1 MKNKHNYYNIFKYIL
16 LTIVTV
22 LCVFPFYWMII
33 TALKEPNS
41 VLEFPPKLLPRSY
54 NFSNFKKVFEMMPT
68 MKSAYVNS
76 IAIAVCAT
84 LGTLFTS
91 ALAAYAFAKM
101 KFRGKNLLFGLL
113 LGTLMIP
120 SQVTLIPLYI
130 VFAKLKWI
138 DTFLPLIVPQV
149 LTNAYGVFMI
159 RQFMLRLPR
168 EYIEAAE
175 LDGCGYF
182 KTFLT
187 IMIPLC
193 KPILM
198 TLGLF
203 TFIGS
208 WNNYLQPLIFLN
220 TESKFTIPLIVAAFR
235 GVYTVQWELMMAAA
249 TVAIA
254 PVIILFL
261 ISQKYFVESISLT
274 GIK

>member
-1 MKNKHNYYNIFKYIL
+1 MKNKHSYYNIFKYIL

-76 IAIAVCAT
+76 ITIAVCAT

-101 KFRGKNLLFGLL
+101 KFRGKNLLFALL

-159 RQFMLRLPR
+159 RQFMIRLPR